1 MLKSDPCTVGPKEIG
16 HLVFAKNSISLQ
28 PDGANL
34 CYFKLRLFN

>member
-16 HLVFAKNSISLQ
+16 HLAKNSISLQ